1 MDINKTTHYVITGE
15 MIDIL
20 DLITKINN
28 TKGLRITSI
37 DIHRYGVEY
46 RATID
51 IDDYRGDRGGI

>member
-1 MDINKTTHYVITGE
+1 MDINKTTHYVITGK

-28 TKGLRITSI
+28 TKDLRITSI
-37 DIHRYGVEY
+37 DIHRYEIEY

-51 IDDYRGDRGGI
+51 INDYRGDRGEI